1 MRSSREHL
9 GVTLWLAF
17 FLLGLHAFPFPIPF
31 VDPYTNQQ
39 DVDAING
46 LYAALGLPNLD
57 GWTDLGGDPCKEAW
71 QGVQCDGPNVTAIEL
86 RGAGLGGK
94 LSQTLGDLTAVTVL
108 DLSNNQIGGAIPQ
121 SLPPALTQLNLSS
134 NSLSGELPDSMAK
147 LSSLSTLHVQ
157 GNQLSGTLDVLAD
170 LPLKDLNVENNQ
182 FSGPIPEKL
191 LSIPKFLRDG
201 NKFTIPPIPG
211 FSPTPAT
218 PPPPVPSTSPPP
230 PTIPPKHVPA
240 TAAPEEPPV
249 LSGSHPP
256 IYVIPATPQDAPP
269 RHNNKVS
276 PAKAAGFSILA
287 ASSLGITVVAI
298 VFTVSKWRR
307 KSSLRVRYL
316 RGVEVSMP
324 SWVREP
330 PTVSAVAKPEKENHS
345 GAEEKT
351 DWTPRHYVKAT
362 GSSIH
367 PSFKNSSKDI
377 IVPDKNVQGQGSSEG
392 QPQQFPFTFFTVASL
407 QQHTNSFSDQ
417 NLIRE
422 TCFGKI
428 YVADHPGNKLSVLK
442 LRGDTANMPV
452 AEFLKIV
459 KTISELRHPNVEE
472 LVGCCVDHG
481 QRLLVYKHFSENTL
495 DDMLRFEHLASEPA
509 ETLSWDARIAV
520 ALEAA
525 TALEYIHEGSQ
536 KHVVH
541 RHFRPEHILIDGDLR
556 VSVSGCG
563 LAPFV
568 PQPSDYCGVTLSYEP
583 PPEAEAA
590 GPSAAAWTAKGDVYG
605 FGVVMLQLLTGRKPY
620 DRSRARGERHLVAW
634 ASPRL
639 HDLAALGKMADP
651 RLGAPPVRSLS
662 RFADIV
668 GRCLQQEAEFRP
680 AMSQVAQDL
689 RRALE
694 DARAET
700 GGAAAQV

>member
-1 MRSSREHL
+1 MRGGRERL
-9 GVTLWLAF
+9 RVTLWLAF
-17 FLLGLHAFPFPIPF
+17 CLLRLHAFPFPIPF
-31 VDPYTNQQ
+31 VDPYTSPR
-39 DVDAING
+39 DVDAIND
-46 LYAALGLPNLD
+46 LYVALGSPDLD

-86 RGAGLGGK
+86 RAAGLGGK
-94 LSQTLGDLTAVTVL
+94 LSGTLGDFTALTLL
-108 DLSNNQIGGAIPQ
+108 DLSNNKIGGAIPQ
-121 SLPPALTQLNLSS
+121 SLPPALTQLDLSS
-134 NSLSGELPDSMAK
+134 NSLSGELPDSMAM

-157 GNQLSGTLDVLAD
+157 NNQLSGALDVLED

-211 FSPTPAT
+211 FSPTPGT
-218 PPPPVPSTSPPP
+218 PPPPAPSTSPPS
-230 PTIPPKHVPA
+230 PKHVPA
-240 TAAPEEPPV
+240 PAASQEPPV

-269 RHNNKVS
+269 RHNNKKVS

-287 ASSLGITVVAI
+287 AGSLSIAVVAI

-307 KSSLRVRYL
+307 KRSLRVGYL
-316 RGVEVSMP
+316 RGVEMSTP

-330 PTVSAVAKPEKENHS
+330 PRVSVVAKSERECHS
-345 GAEEKT
+345 GAERKI
-351 DWTPRHYVKAT
+351 DYVKAA

-377 IVPDKNVQGQGSSEG
+377 IVSDKNVQGSSEG
-392 QPQQFPFTFFTVASL
+392 PQQFPFTFFTVASL

-422 TCFGKI
+422 TCFGI
-428 YVADHPGNKLSVLK
+428 TYLADHHGSKFSVLK
-442 LRGDTANMPV
+442 LGGDTAKMPV

-459 KTISELRHPNVEE
+459 QDISELRHPNVEE

-481 QRLLVYKHFSENTL
+481 QRLLVYKHFSDNTL
-495 DDMLRFEHLASEPA
+495 DDMMQFEHRASDAA
-509 ETLSWDARIAV
+509 ETLPWDARIAV

-525 TALEYIHEGSQ
+525 TALEYLHEGS
-536 KHVVH
+536 HERVVH
-541 RHFRPEHILIDGDLR
+541 RHFRPEHILIDGELR
-556 VSVSGCG
+556 VSVSGIG

-568 PQPSDYCGVTLSYEP
+568 PQLSDYCGATLSYEP
-583 PPEAEAA
+583 PEAA
-590 GPSAAAWTAKGDVYG
+590 GPGAAWTAKGDVYS

-620 DRSRARGERHLVAW
+620 DR
-634 ASPRL
+634 
-639 HDLAALGKMADP
+639 
-651 RLGAPPVRSLS
+651 
-662 RFADIV
+662 
-668 GRCLQQEAEFRP
+668 
-680 AMSQVAQDL
+680 
-689 RRALE
+689 
-694 DARAET
+694 
-700 GGAAAQV
+700 

>member
-1 MRSSREHL
+1 MRSSSREHLGL

-17 FLLGLHAFPFPIPF
+17 CLLRLHAFPFPIPF
-31 VDPYTNQQ
+31 VDPYTNKQ
-39 DVDAING
+39 DVDAIND
-46 LYAALGLPNLD
+46 LYAALGLPELD

-94 LSQTLGDLTAVTVL
+94 LSRTLGDLTAVTRL
-108 DLSNNQIGGAIPQ
+108 DLSNNQIGGAIPG

-134 NSLSGELPDSMAK
+134 NSLGGELPDSMAK

-157 GNQLSGTLDVLAD
+157 DNQLSGTLDVLVD

-218 PPPPVPSTSPPP
+218 PPPPVRSTSPPS
-230 PTIPPKHVPA
+230 PTSPPKHVPA
-240 TAAPEEPPV
+240 TAAPQEPPV

-256 IYVIPATPQDAPP
+256 IYAIPSTPQDAPP
-269 RHNNKVS
+269 RHKNKVS

-287 ASSLGITVVAI
+287 ASSLSIAVVAI
-298 VFTVSKWRR
+298 LFTVSKWRR
-307 KSSLRVRYL
+307 ERSLGVGYL
-316 RGVEVSMP
+316 RKVEMSTP
-324 SWVREP
+324 SWAREP
-330 PTVSAVAKPEKENHS
+330 PRVGAVAKPEKERQS

-351 DWTPRHYVKAT
+351 DWPPKDYVKAA

-367 PSFKNSSKDI
+367 PSVKNSSKDS
-377 IVPDKNVQGQGSSEG
+377 IVSDKNVKGISEV

-422 TCFGKI
+422 ACFGKI
-428 YVADHPGNKLSVLK
+428 YVADHPGSKLSVLK
-442 LRGDTANMPV
+442 LDGDTVKMPV
-452 AEFLKIV
+452 AEFLRIV
-459 KTISELRHPNVEE
+459 ETISELRHPNVEE

-481 QRLLVYKHFSENTL
+481 QRLLVYKHFSDNTL
-495 DDMLRFEHLASEPA
+495 DDMMRFKRPASDPA
-509 ETLSWDARIAV
+509 QTLPWDARIAV

-525 TALEYIHEGSQ
+525 TALEYLHEGSP
-536 KHVVH
+536 KRMVH
-541 RHFRPEHILIDGDLR
+541 RHFRPEHILINGDLR
-556 VSVSGCG
+556 VSVSGVG

-583 PPEAEAA
+583 PSE
-590 GPSAAAWTAKGDVYG
+590 SAAAWTAKGDVYS
-605 FGVVMLQLLTGRKPY
+605 FGVVMLQLLTGRNPY
-620 DRSRARGERHLVAW
+620 DRSQARGERHLVAW
-634 ASPRL
+634 ARPRL

-668 GRCLQQEAEFRP
+668 GRCIQQEAEFRP

-694 DARAET
+694 DARATAAAES
-700 GGAAAQV
+700 GGAAQV